1 MWSASSQTRNELKKK
16 AKQVVEKLYDQ
27 GGLSIGQRSAIA
39 IWLLETH
46 ATSISDGDERVTCN
60 VPNFIFG
67 GIQLAFDRNNNLEPK
82 VSRSFEDLYIS
93 ATQFM

>member
-1 MWSASSQTRNELKKK
+1 MWACSSQTRNELKKK

-39 IWLLETH
+39 VWLLETH
-46 ATSISDGDERVTCN
+46 ATIVGDGEGQGTCN

-67 GIQLAFDRNNNLEPK
+67 GIELAFDKQNNLVQK
-82 VSRSFEDLYIS
+82 VSLSETFS
-93 ATQFM
+93 AC